1 MLLHGFLEESARRRS
16 AKTAL
21 VRRDERLSFGEIDS
35 RADRLAGALVQRGVA
50 RGDRVA
56 ILGDA
61 RTEAAIAVWAAL
73 KANAVFMVLS
83 RDVREDRLAYILR
96 DSGARALVG
105 PARALGRAAAT
116 TARAPDLR
124 ILVAYDG
131 APPTL
136 RGGWAARWDEALAGG
151 NDGAPRRLSIDQ
163 DLASIVYTSGSTGEP
178 KGVMLTHANMVAA
191 ATSITTYLEAREDD
205 VVLDALPLAF
215 DYGLYQVLMAAKV
228 GATVVLEDGFAYP
241 GAVLDTLE
249 RERVTAFPGVPT
261 MFAVLAQ
268 MGEMKRD
275 LSGVR
280 FVTSTAAA
288 LPPAHIEAI
297 RRIFPRARLFSM
309 YGLTECKRC
318 TYLPPEDLDRKP
330 GSVGIAIPNTELW
343 IEDGAGKRLGPGEV
357 GELVI
362 RGATVMRG
370 YWRKPEAT
378 AERLR
383 PGPLPGERVLHTG
396 DLCKL
401 DEDGYLYFVARQ
413 DDVIKSRGEKVA
425 PREVEDALYA
435 LPGVREAAVV
445 GVPDPILGQAV
456 KAFVVVD
463 PALGYG
469 AGDVIAHCRSRLE
482 PHMIPKHVEI
492 RDALPRTDTG
502 KIKKSGL
509 V

>member
-1 MLLHGFLEESARRRS
+1 MLLHGFRGG
-16 AKTAL
+16 
-21 VRRDERLSFGEIDS
+21 ERLSFGEIDR
-35 RADRLAGALVQRGVA
+35 RADRLAHALVRRGVA

-61 RTEAAIAVWAAL
+61 RPEAVIAVWAAL
-73 KANAVFMVLS
+73 KASAVFMVVS
-83 RDVREDRLAYILR
+83 RDVGEDKLAYILG

-105 PARALGRAAAT
+105 PARSLARVAAV
-116 TARAPDLR
+116 TARSPDLAA
-124 ILVAYDG
+124 LVAWEG
-131 APPTL
+131 APPPL
-136 RGGWAARWDEALAGG
+136 RGGWAAAWDEALE
-151 NDGAPRRLSIDQ
+151 GADRGPPRRRCIDQ

-178 KGVMLTHANMVAA
+178 KGVMLTHAGMIAA
-191 ATSITTYLEAREDD
+191 ATSITTYLDAREDD

-241 GAVLDTLE
+241 GAVLDTIE
-249 RERVTAFPGVPT
+249 REEVTAFPGVPT
-261 MFAVLAQ
+261 MFALLAQ
-268 MGEMKRD
+268 MRGAERV
-275 LSGVR
+275 LPGVR
-280 FVTSTAAA
+280 YVTSTAAA
-288 LPPAHIEAI
+288 LAPAHIQAI
-297 RRIFPRARLFSM
+297 RRTFTRARVYSM

-343 IEDGAGKRLGPGEV
+343 IEDDAGRRLGPGQV

-370 YWRKPEAT
+370 YWRNPEAT
-378 AERLR
+378 AARLR
-383 PGPLPGERVLHTG
+383 PGPVPGEQVLHTG

-401 DEDGYLYFVARQ
+401 DEEGYLYFVARR

-425 PREVEDALYA
+425 PREIEDVLYA

-463 PALGYG
+463 PALGTT
-469 AGDVIAHCRSRLE
+469 ARDVIAHCRSRLE
-482 PHMIPKHVEI
+482 PHMIPRHVEL
-492 RDALPRTDTG
+492 RDALPRTETG

-509 V
+509 S